1 MANKCTIKDVAK
13 ACGVSAYTVSRAM
26 NDKPDISPQ
35 TKEAILQKAR
45 SMGYVVNRG
54 AKSLKSGKSEVVGI
68 AYDDFK
74 NPFYNVLIEKISLR
88 LFQNGYN
95 VVLFYDFDSISHL
108 NTHFLKRILASNV
121 DGIISLVP
129 VTKNAAIFNENWSKP
144 IVQVGSP
151 SKEAGV
157 DSIYSDDLSGAKE
170 LTKALLSKGH
180 RQIGFISSAPDMIP
194 GLRRIKGYLDAL
206 EEAGHPYGESYV
218 HYLTPSSLTVEGAT
232 QNLVKRGCDAIIYF
246 NDLSALMGKRF
257 LETIHRPDVEVAGF
271 DGIERY
277 TPTASHIPSA
287 HLDLEKMAE
296 EAVDVLL
303 LRLKGEKFP
312 PVDKMFPVSVHT

>member
-1 MANKCTIKDVAK
+1 
-13 ACGVSAYTVSRAM
+13 
-26 NDKPDISPQ
+26 
-35 TKEAILQKAR
+35 
-45 SMGYVVNRG
+45 
-54 AKSLKSGKSEVVGI
+54 
-68 AYDDFK
+68 
-74 NPFYNVLIEKISLR
+74 
-88 LFQNGYN
+88 
-95 VVLFYDFDSISHL
+95 L
-108 NTHFLKRILASNV
+108 NRILASNV

-129 VTKNAAIFNENWSKP
+129 VTKNAAIFNENWRKP

-151 SKEAGV
+151 SKETGV

-206 EEAGHPYGESYV
+206 EEAGKPYGESYV

-257 LETIHRPDVEVAGF
+257 LETIHRPDVGVAGF

-303 LRLKGEKFP
+303 LRLKGEEFP
-312 PVDKMFPVSVHT
+312 PVDKMLPVSVHT